1 MLGRLLSAGVP
12 SPNPAALRSFPW
24 PWRAKP
30 HPPTPSPRP
39 GRGAT
44 RRREAR
50 ARLCALRPLTNLPR
64 GAGLGVGGLIRPRAA
79 VAEVAA
85 EAQAQSGCW
94 AGVEAGTRQRGVG
107 KEPQPFLAGEGPLFP
122 LYYPGWGKEPDGG
135 WGRHKYLQTVSS
147 GTRSGEGSGTW
158 IVLWGDA

>member
-107 KEPQPFLAGEGPLFP
+107 KNPNPFWRGRAHFFHCITQ
-122 LYYPGWGKEPDGG
+122 GG
-135 WGRHKYLQTVSS
+135 GRSLMGGGGGINTCKQ
-147 GTRSGEGSGTW
+147 
-158 IVLWGDA
+158 